1 MSRKEELLENLK
13 KIAKPKEPKKE
24 KYVPPEYV
32 SGQKQLLISNQ
43 RGEDAEGNPICIDR
57 IYGGINGKYRLLQ
70 GKYGEEYKGTLK
82 NKRVRRKRSD
92 GTGFWQQFHVTADG
106 RWFDNSGMPCEEPKD
121 VEFEKEP
128 EPEEEP
134 KADELDMLKEF
145 LIIVTTI

>member
-13 KIAKPKEPKKE
+13 KIAKPKEPKRE

-134 KADELDMLKEF
+134 KADELDVLKG
-145 LIIVTTI
+145 LK